1 MTVLITIQS
10 GFDAGPFNLYSD
22 ADSFSSPFET
32 GVSREDLDAGYP
44 SALVP
49 DVATIIR
56 AVSNGVCVNK
66 IDIEIGTT
74 TTTTTLP

>member
-1 MTVLITIQS
+1 MTVLITINS

-32 GVSREDLDAGYP
+32 NVAREDLDAGYP

-56 AVSNGVCVNK
+56 AVSTGVCVNQ
-66 IDIEIGTT
+66 IDLEIGTT

>member
-1 MTVLITIQS
+1 MTVLITINS
-10 GFDAGPFNLYSD
+10 GFDAGPFDLYSD

-32 GVSREDLDAGYP
+32 NVSREDLDAGYP

-56 AVSNGVCVNK
+56 AISTGDCVNQ
-66 IDIEIGTT
+66 IDLEIGTT

>member
-10 GFDAGPFNLYSD
+10 GFDAGPFDLYSD
-22 ADSFSSPFET
+22 ADSFSAPFEMD
-32 GVSREDLDAGYP
+32 VSREDLDAGYP

-49 DVATIIR
+49 DVATMIR
-56 AVSNGVCVNK
+56 AISTGVCVNQ
-66 IDIEIGTT
+66 IDLEIGTT